1 MIFQVEMNF
10 LSSLCSVHVYTVCGT
25 LGSANDLFVYDVLCP
40 RAVWKPVQCKAYVLW
55 MGVLGIEELITY
67 DRYANQPPPP
77 WPLSPCVPCCHSHS
91 LSLLLT
97 LARSRYLPARL
108 LHVERADEAS
118 EPARGFAPLACFTR
132 KVLVARSMS
141 VRSRERTGLLQALTL
156 ARQTISLNCGSCQWC
171 ETATTFLFVPVSTIL
186 NAYNSF

>member
-1 MIFQVEMNF
+1 MYPAVA
-10 LSSLCSVHVYTVCGT
+10 LSLALPHARREHSNSLT
-25 LGSANDLFVYDVLCP
+25 LALCP
-40 RAVWKPVQCKAYVLW
+40 RSRSVSNAWLRARSALALARSLTVAP
-55 MGVLGIEELITY
+55 VLGIEELITY
-67 DRYANQPPPP
+67 DRYANQHPPP
-77 WPLSPCVPCCHSHS
+77 WPLSRCVPCCHSDS

-141 VRSRERTGLLQALTL
+141 VRSRERAGLLQALTL